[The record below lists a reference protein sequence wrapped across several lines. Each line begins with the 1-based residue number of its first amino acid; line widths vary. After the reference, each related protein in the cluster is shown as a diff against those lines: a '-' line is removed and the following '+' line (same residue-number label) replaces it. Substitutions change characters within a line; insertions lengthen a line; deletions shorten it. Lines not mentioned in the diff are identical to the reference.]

1 MDLTSAVVYD
11 TVVITTQG
19 KGKTMNYKT
28 RSLRAGSAVTL
39 VMLALLIGADA
50 LGHLRGGAEYRY
62 EISVPFIVT
71 MLALAV
77 VLFAWNAIEYAVKK

>member
-1 MDLTSAVVYD
+1 
-11 TVVITTQG
+11 
-19 KGKTMNYKT
+19 MNNKT

-39 VMLALLIGADA
+39 IILAVFIGADA

-77 VLFAWNAIEYAVKK
+77 VLFAWNAVQYAVKRNK